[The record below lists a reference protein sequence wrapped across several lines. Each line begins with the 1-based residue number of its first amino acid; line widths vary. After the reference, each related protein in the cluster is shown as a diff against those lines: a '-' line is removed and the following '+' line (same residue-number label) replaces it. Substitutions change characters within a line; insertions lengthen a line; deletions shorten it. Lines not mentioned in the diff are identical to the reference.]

1 MVVFRSI
8 LVPLT
13 ATIGFIFSIC
23 ATFGATVAIFQEGI
37 FGLIDHTQPIISFLP
52 IFMIG
57 VVFGLAMDYQVFLV
71 TRMREE
77 YVHGLS
83 AKEAVLAGYKHGARV
98 VASAA
103 VIMISVFASFM
114 LAPDTTS
121 KMMGFALAA
130 AVFFDAFIIRMI
142 VVPAVIA
149 LMGDKAWWMPAW
161 LEKIVPN
168 VDIEGAAIREIP
180 IDETVAPD
188 GKPLPASVGSAD

>member
-1 MVVFRSI
+1 
-8 LVPLT
+8 
-13 ATIGFIFSIC
+13 
-23 ATFGATVAIFQEGI
+23 
-37 FGLIDHTQPIISFLP
+37 
-52 IFMIG
+52 
-57 VVFGLAMDYQVFLV
+57 
-71 TRMREE
+71 MREE

-83 AKEAVLAGYKHGARV
+83 AKEAVLVGYKHGARV

-142 VVPAVIA
+142 VVPALLA

-161 LEKIVPN
+161 LDKIVPN
-168 VDIEGAAIREIP
+168 VDIEGASIREIP
-180 IDETVAPD
+180 IDDTVAPD
-188 GKPLPASVGSAD
+188 GKPLAAKADATS